1 VCFWFVRRSAQTNE
15 EYESRRKGLNRNLHH
30 DVGRAL
36 GDAEDVAV
44 GALELAL
51 STLGAGVKGYEVELL
66 VFVALDEIL
75 PGCFEHHKVEIVAG
89 GLLPLGSQRGLEQHT
104 FVRLARRVCRAVFLD
119 HHLQHSKHAS
129 AAKKSK
135 RRREAEKKGSRYPV
149 ACESSLAKAEHV
161 HARHF
166 LDGSEARHNYGSAL

>member
-1 VCFWFVRRSAQTNE
+1 MRRGVLLGVLGSWRSARTRTGPA
-15 EYESRRKGLNRNLHH
+15 SLSSHH

-104 FVRLARRVCRAVFLD
+104 FVRLARRVCRA
-119 HHLQHSKHAS
+119 
-129 AAKKSK
+129 
-135 RRREAEKKGSRYPV
+135 
-149 ACESSLAKAEHV
+149 SS
-161 HARHF
+161 
-166 LDGSEARHNYGSAL
+166 